1 MFAMLA
7 RIKCSKF
14 YPDLQL
20 FRRKALHEFSIL
32 NVGLCAPG
40 FRPTELFSLCL
51 LFNFLMV

>member
-51 LFNFLMV
+51 FFNFLTV